1 MFIRK
6 IVTATLGTL
15 ALAGGLAFA
24 PAASANSH
32 VGFSVSIGAP
42 GFGVA
47 VGNAPYYGA
56 YRPYYGHP
64 YYRHYYYGRP
74 VYAPVYVAPPVVYSQ
89 PAYPAPYYS
98 APYYSAPP
106 SYSAPSYSTP
116 PADYYDYG
124 SDR

>member
-1 MFIRK
+1 MSIRK
-6 IVTATLGTL
+6 IVTASLGTL

-56 YRPYYGHP
+56 YRPYYGRP
-64 YYRHYYYGRP
+64 YYRHHYWRP
-74 VYAPVYVAPPVVYSQ
+74 AYAPVYVAPPVVYTQ

-98 APYYSAPP
+98 APYYSAP
-106 SYSAPSYSTP
+106 SYSAPP
-116 PADYYDYG
+116 PADYNDYG
-124 SDR
+124 R